1 VLPSRLV
8 FRIPGVAVLGALLI
22 AVAATPIV
30 VVGHWLFLIYLIP
43 LAAIAFILRTRTT
56 ADGEGLVVR
65 TVLTNRTLPWSGL
78 KGLRLTKRSGVRA
91 VLTDDREVALPSV
104 RTRHLPALSLISG
117 GRLDDPTAEVAPTEA
132 TQP

>member
-30 VVGHWLFLIYLIP
+30 AVGHWLFVIYLIP

-56 ADGEGLVVR
+56 ADAEGLVVR
-65 TVLTNRTLPWSGL
+65 TVFTSRTLPWSGL
-78 KGLRLTKRSGVRA
+78 KGLRLTKHSGVRA
-91 VLTDDREVALPSV
+91 VLPDDREVALPSV

-117 GRLDDPTAEVAPTEA
+117 GRLDDPTAEATPTRA

>member
-1 VLPSRLV
+1 LV

-30 VVGHWLFLIYLIP
+30 AVGHWLFLIYLIP
-43 LAAIAFILRTRTT
+43 LAAIVFILRTRTT

-65 TVLTNRTLPWSGL
+65 TVFTSRTLPWSGL

-91 VLTDDREVALPSV
+91 VLTDDSEVPLPSV
-104 RTRHLPALSLISG
+104 RTRHLPALALISG
-117 GRLDDPTAEVAPTEA
+117 GRLDDPLGEDA
-132 TQP
+132 TPEETRS